1 MNFNLP
7 RNIDHWILEEAP
19 RNDVVISS
27 RARLARNLPRVPF
40 AAHAGEDEL
49 SRIAQRIGGAF
60 RGNGELAPFAA
71 YELGALDQPARTL
84 LRESH
89 LISTEQEKGGI
100 GRMVY
105 LSPSM
110 DTSVMINE
118 EDHLR
123 LSTLVS
129 GLRIGDAY
137 DRINRIEEVLE
148 KRLELAY
155 SDEFGYLTACPT
167 NTGTGLRLSVMLH
180 MPALAMVGQIEE
192 ALATLNNFGLIV
204 RGAYGEHTENIGDM
218 FQISNEITLGKSE
231 RQIMQ
236 TLEKMIRQVIE
247 REMRTRELLLK
258 DARDKVQDAVCRAIG
273 ILASARQITSAE
285 AATLLSRTRLGVAQD
300 WGMPLSHPEL
310 NRLFVQIQ
318 PAHLRFNQ
326 GADDDPDKRDL
337 VRADYLRSIFR
348 TNGQHP

>member
-1 MNFNLP
+1 MNFSLP
-7 RNIDHWILEEAP
+7 RNMDHWILEDAP
-19 RNDVVISS
+19 RNEVVVSS
-27 RARLARNLPRVPF
+27 RARLARNLPHLPF
-40 AAHAGEDEL
+40 AAHAGEDKLGE
-49 SRIAQRIGGAF
+49 IAQRVHAAF
-60 RGNGELAPFAA
+60 RANGELGPYAG
-71 YELGALDQPARTL
+71 YELGALEQPVRTL

-105 LSPSM
+105 LSPAM
-110 DTSVMINE
+110 DTSVMVNE

-129 GLRIGDAY
+129 GLRIGEAY
-137 DRINRIEEVLE
+137 SRINRLEEVVE
-148 KRLELAY
+148 KRLEMAY
-155 SDEFGYLTACPT
+155 SEEFGYLTACPT

-192 ALATLNNFGLIV
+192 SLGNLNNYGLIV
-204 RGAYGEHTENIGDM
+204 RGAYGEHTENLGDM

-236 TLEKMIRQVIE
+236 TLEKVVRQVID

-258 DARDKVQDAVCRAIG
+258 DAREKVEDAVCRALG
-273 ILASARQITSAE
+273 ILASARQMTSAE

-300 WGMPLSHPEL
+300 WGMPLGHAEL

-348 TNGQHP
+348 TNGQH

>member
-1 MNFNLP
+1 MAEFNLP
-7 RNIDHWILEEAP
+7 TNMDQWLLEDAP

-27 RARLARNLPRVPF
+27 RARLARNLPHLPF
-40 AAHAGEDEL
+40 AAHATQTQLIG
-49 SRIAQRIGGAF
+49 IAERIGAAF
-60 RGNGELAPFAA
+60 HGNGELAPFAA
-71 YELGALDQPARTL
+71 YELGSLDSPARTL

-123 LSTLVS
+123 LSSLVS
-129 GLRIGDAY
+129 GLRVGQAYERIGKLEEA
-137 DRINRIEEVLE
+137 IERKLQM
-148 KRLELAY
+148 AY

-180 MPALAMVGQIEE
+180 MPALAMVGQVEDSLSNI
-192 ALATLNNFGLIV
+192 NSYGLIV
-204 RGAYGEHTENIGDM
+204 RGAYGEHTENTGDM
-218 FQISNEITLGKSE
+218 FQISNEVTLGKSE

-236 TLEKMIRQVIE
+236 TLEKVVRQIID
-247 REMRTRELLLK
+247 REMATRELLLK
-258 DARDKVQDAVCRAIG
+258 EAREKVRDAVCRALG
-273 ILASARQITSAE
+273 ILGSARQMTSAE

-300 WGMPLSHPEL
+300 WGMPLSHAEL

-318 PAHLRFNQ
+318 PAHLRFTQ

-337 VRADYLRSIFR
+337 IRADYLRSIFR
-348 TNGQHP
+348 VNGQH

>member
-1 MNFNLP
+1 MMDFSLP
-7 RNIDHWILEEAP
+7 RNIDHWLLEEGP

-27 RARLARNLPRVPF
+27 RARLARNLPRFPF
-40 AAHAGEDEL
+40 AAHATQEQL
-49 SRIAQRIGGAF
+49 LIVAQRVAGAF
-60 RGNGELAPFAA
+60 RGDGELGPYNG

-105 LSPSM
+105 LNPAM
-110 DTSVMINE
+110 DASVMINE

-129 GLRIGDAY
+129 GLRIAQVY
-137 DRINRIEEVLE
+137 DRIGRIEEALE
-148 KRLELAY
+148 GKLEMAF

-192 ALATLNNFGLIV
+192 SLASLGNFGLVV
-204 RGAYGEHTENIGDM
+204 RGAYGEHTENTGDM
-218 FQISNEITLGKSE
+218 FQISNEVTLGRSE

-236 TLEKMIRQVIE
+236 TIEKVVRQIIE
-247 REMRTRELLLK
+247 REMQTRELLLK
-258 DARDKVQDAVCRAIG
+258 EAREKIQDTVCRAIG
-273 ILASARQITSAE
+273 ILGSARQITSSE
-285 AATLLSRTRLGVAQD
+285 ASTLLSRTRLGVAQD
-300 WGMPLSHPEL
+300 WGMPLSHAEL
-310 NRLFVQIQ
+310 SRLFVQIQ

-326 GADDDPDKRDL
+326 GADDDPEKRDL

-348 TNGQHP
+348 VNGQH